1 MHVTRT
7 LSYETPDNPPV
18 RGYLVINL
26 EKIFECGVSV
36 LTNAKCLN
44 GSSVM
49 RNQLLVGE
57 RGHFLPRGSGF
68 PWA

>member
-26 EKIFECGVSV
+26 EKIFECGVGSHKRKM
-36 LTNAKCLN
+36 LKRIIGNAESAAGRGK
-44 GSSVM
+44 GSFS
-49 RNQLLVGE
+49 
-57 RGHFLPRGSGF
+57 S
-68 PWA
+68 